1 VNYAVELLGC
11 TALSA
16 VEQRGVVRRF
26 RVGLARYLGGAKNVP
41 TFLAAFEVA
50 ASDRVD
56 RQTNA
61 FKEAALV
68 YSAAHHMA
76 TKFAFADRQAPEGAT
91 FEVWPA
97 H

>member
-1 VNYAVELLGC
+1 MNYAVELLGC
-11 TALSA
+11 AALSP
-16 VEQRGVVRRF
+16 VEQRRVVRRF

-50 ASDRVD
+50 ASDDVD
-56 RQTNA
+56 QQTNA
-61 FKEAALV
+61 IEQAALI
-68 YSAAHHMA
+68 YSSAHHMA
-76 TKFAFADRQAPEGAT
+76 TKFAFAGRPAPLEAN